1 MALMKSKPV
10 IQDKKPFFR
19 SAIIVVILGIFVL
32 IAPDRTFYSFDLFN
46 PKRIFQLIFAL
57 ALVQALGSIL
67 IFWLGVKAGSVVSGF
82 LSGLVSSTATTA
94 ALAKKSQSS
103 ENLTSNVL
111 VYLSA
116 NMAMLT
122 EALLI
127 TFVGSDG
134 IHISVVAV
142 IVCPM
147 IAIGILIVYFSRA
160 DKQPQ
165 ELGTPS
171 SIDPWSLVK
180 LVLFIFVILLVTKF
194 LQIRFGQSGIY
205 VLTGLV
211 SLFEIHGS
219 MIANTQIHN
228 QGILQLSDYGLLVA
242 ISMFAALL
250 SKLGLVT
257 VLAGRAFKLIVLKLT
272 FVIWA
277 ALLIGTIIFAFLSY
291 V

>member
-1 MALMKSKPV
+1 M
-10 IQDKKPFFR
+10 
-19 SAIIVVILGIFVL
+19 
-32 IAPDRTFYSFDLFN
+32 
-46 PKRIFQLIFAL
+46 
-57 ALVQALGSIL
+57 
-67 IFWLGVKAGSVVSGF
+67 
-82 LSGLVSSTATTA
+82 
-94 ALAKKSQSS
+94 
-103 ENLTSNVL
+103 
-111 VYLSA
+111 
-116 NMAMLT
+116 
-122 EALLI
+122 
-127 TFVGSDG
+127 
-134 IHISVVAV
+134 
-142 IVCPM
+142 
-147 IAIGILIVYFSRA
+147 
-160 DKQPQ
+160 
-165 ELGTPS
+165 
-171 SIDPWSLVK
+171 
-180 LVLFIFVILLVTKF
+180 LFIFVILLVTKI